1 MSSLEPGSVF
11 AGYRVIGLLGAG
23 GMGQVYLVEH
33 PALGRREAL
42 KIVSPTGDADFGERF
57 TNEARTAASL
67 DHPGIVTVYAYGVEN
82 GSAWFTMRYLDG
94 ADLGGSGALP
104 PKDVDHIVTRAAEA
118 LDYAHGRRVI
128 HRDIKPA
135 NIVITRDEQGHPD
148 RVTVLDFGIARLIDA
163 PKMTATNAFIG
174 TLTYAAPET
183 LSGAPADPASDQ
195 YALACTAFELLTG
208 TAPFRG
214 DTPGALITGHVTGP
228 VPRIGER
235 APMLAGLD
243 PVFVRALAKN
253 PADRFGSCR
262 EFAAALGAASAGL
275 PPVAATA
282 VGGPSGPRGTQTF
295 TPPPIQGIPPAQ
307 GLPPVQAIPPVQSVP
322 PGAPLSST
330 PGMAPYPG
338 TVRPAWQTPPPHQP
352 YGPPSGPT
360 PPTGGSKN
368 RTGLIVGA
376 VAGVLVLLA
385 AITGIAVWAANSG
398 GSDTHADDTTVVDP
412 STSGAP
418 TSGAPTDSTTVAA
431 GEWASIATDGQSS
444 CALRDGSVYCWGSND
459 RGTLGDGTTTSHST
473 PTRIPGL
480 SDVTAIAMGG
490 LGSACAISDG
500 DVFCWGANL
509 VGGAPSEYHSPTRVD
524 GVTDAS
530 AISVG
535 LATCAISN
543 GDLYCWGNNVYGQT
557 GDPAA
562 TGFQKTPT
570 KVSGLNDVRAVSAN
584 TNNTCA
590 VTGDGAAWCWGKND
604 QGQVGDGTTT
614 VRKTPTRVS
623 GLTGVSAID
632 TGLDSMCAIADGTP
646 WCWGNNGS
654 GQLGNGT
661 EQSSSTPVRVGG
673 VSGARA
679 IATVI
684 SGACASTG
692 AGDVWCWG
700 SRSSASNHTAA
711 QVSGIRGVTDLTS
724 GSVNLC
730 AVGSSQ
736 LYCWGLNSQG
746 QLGDGSTDSSINEPV
761 RVREPA

>member
-1 MSSLEPGSVF
+1 MSSLEPGSAF

-67 DHPGIVTVYAYGVEN
+67 DHPGIVTVYAYGVES

-104 PKDVDHIVTRAAEA
+104 PTDVDHIVTRAAAA

-183 LSGAPADPASDQ
+183 LSGAAAGPASDQ

-208 TAPFRG
+208 TTPFRG
-214 DTPGALITGHVTGP
+214 DTPGALITGHVTAP
-228 VPRIGER
+228 IPRIGDR
-235 APMLAGLD
+235 APILAGLD
-243 PVFVRALAKN
+243 PVFRRALAKN

-262 EFAAALGAASAGL
+262 EFAAALSAASTGL

-282 VGGPSGPRGTQTF
+282 VGGPMGPRGTQTLS
-295 TPPPIQGIPPAQ
+295 TPPIQR
-307 GLPPVQAIPPVQSVP
+307 IPPVQPNPPVQP
-322 PGAPLSST
+322 IPPVQPGAPGSPT
-330 PGMAPYPG
+330 PGVAPYPG
-338 TVRPAWQTPPPHQP
+338 TVHPAWQTPPPNPQ
-352 YGPPSGPT
+352 YGRPSAPAP
-360 PPTGGSKN
+360 PPTGGPKN

-376 VAGVLVLLA
+376 AAGVLLLVA

-398 GSDTHADDTTVVDP
+398 GSDTRAADTTQVDP
-412 STSGAP
+412 STSGTP
-418 TSGAPTDSTTVAA
+418 SGSTAVAA
-431 GEWASIATDGQSS
+431 GQWAAIATDGQSS

-459 RGTLGDGTTTSHST
+459 RGTLGDGTTTSRPA
-473 PTRIPGL
+473 PTRISGL
-480 SDVTAIAMGG
+480 ADVTAIALGG

-500 DVFCWGANL
+500 DVYCWGANL
-509 VGGAPSEYHSPTRVD
+509 VGGAPSEYTTPTRVD
-524 GVTDAS
+524 GVRNVS

-535 LATCAISN
+535 LATCAISG

-562 TGFQKTPT
+562 AGFQKTPT
-570 KVSGLNDVRAVSAN
+570 KVSGLSDVRAVSAN

-614 VRKTPTRVS
+614 VRKTPTKVS
-623 GLTGVSAID
+623 GLTGVTAID

-646 WCWGNNGS
+646 WCWGSNGS

-673 VSGARA
+673 VGGARQ

-684 SGACASTG
+684 SGACASASG
-692 AGDVWCWG
+692 GDVWCWG

-711 QVSGIRGVTDLTS
+711 QISGISGVTDLTS

-730 AVGSSQ
+730 AVATAQ

-746 QLGDGSTDSSINEPV
+746 QLGDGGTESSINEPV